1 MVKVSVCVT
10 TYNRA
15 PLLDHTLRSLADQ
28 TRPPD
33 ELIVS
38 DNCSSDNTPE
48 VVDKWKTQFRRF
60 LYNRNAQNL
69 YMPGNLNAGLKLTT
83 GKYVANLH
91 DADMY
96 DPTLLEK
103 WERALDAYP
112 SAGFVFCG
120 LVDPSLRAK
129 NGDVNIL
136 HDVPPLTPGREF
148 YERYFLHKFSSLVWG
163 TVMARQKAYDE
174 LLPFAEKYSFVS
186 DVDMWM
192 RMCLKYD
199 VAYVR
204 EPLIIIDNS
213 PTDWRQASWE
223 RAEIVREMELEN
235 IKIFYSNDPR
245 LFKKTVKKHEFI
257 ARRRYMRLIVGR
269 AWHGDWARVREGI
282 KLLKNI

>member
-15 PLLDHTLRSLADQ
+15 TLLDHTLRSLADQ

-60 LYNRNAQNL
+60 IYNRNTRNL
-69 YMPGNLNAGLKLTT
+69 YMPGNLNAGLKLAT

-91 DADMY
+91 DADVF

-103 WERALDAYP
+103 WERALDTFP

-120 LVDPSLRAK
+120 LVDYSRRAK
-129 NGDVNIL
+129 FGDVNIL
-136 HDVPPLTPGREF
+136 HDVPPLTPGRAF
-148 YERYFLHKFSSLVWG
+148 YERYFLHRFSSLVWG
-163 TVMARQKAYDE
+163 TVMARQEAYDE
-174 LLPFAEKYSFVS
+174 LLPFDEKFSFIS

-204 EPLIIIDNS
+204 EPLIVIDNS
-213 PTDWRQASWE
+213 KTNWREVSWE
-223 RAEIVREMELEN
+223 RTEIIRKIELAN
-235 IKIFYSNDPR
+235 IQNFYANDPE
-245 LFKKTVKKHEFI
+245 LFKVTMKKNEFI
-257 ARRRYMRLIVGR
+257 ARRKYMRLILGR
-269 AWHGDWARVREGI
+269 AWHRDWARVREGI